1 MKNKTIITSSLRG
14 GLVVLVILS
23 LISCSKSTKDSS
35 SVLPSETS
43 LLQTSSEIAETITI
57 TEQTTVE
64 TTAVPSS
71 TTTSEVIETTAEP
84 TTETTTEATIKTT
97 TSSTTV
103 KETTEKPTTTTTE
116 APTTT
121 TEEPTTTTTETPT
134 TSTEAPTTTTT
145 ETTTTTTAEP
155 SETKPKSLG
164 DNSGSFNSDMAKE
177 VLTLVNQKRQENG
190 LAPLSWNKTL
200 AKAADIRATE
210 IVVSFSHT
218 RPDGSEWWSAGAQTQ
233 MGENLAFGQTS
244 TTEVVEA
251 WMKSSTHRGNILSS
265 SYSVIG
271 VSCYYCNGVYYW
283 VQEFA

>member
-14 GLVVLVILS
+14 VLVVLVSLS

-57 TEQTTVE
+57 TEPTTVE

-71 TTTSEVIETTAEP
+71 PTTSEVIETTADP
-84 TTETTTEATIKTT
+84 TTETTTEATTKTT
-97 TSSTTV
+97 TPSTTV
-103 KETTEKPTTTTTE
+103 KETTEKPTTTTE

-134 TSTEAPTTTTT
+134 TSTEAPTTTP
-145 ETTTTTTAEP
+145 EVTTTTTAEP
-155 SETKPKSLG
+155 SETKPQGLG
-164 DNSGSFNSDMAKE
+164 DNSGSFNSDIAKE

-244 TTEVVEA
+244 ATEVVEA
-251 WMKSSTHRGNILSS
+251 WMKSSTHRGNILSG

>member
-1 MKNKTIITSSLRG
+1 M
-14 GLVVLVILS
+14 VILS

-57 TEQTTVE
+57 TEPTTVE

-84 TTETTTEATIKTT
+84 TTETTTKTT
-97 TSSTTV
+97 TSATTV

-116 APTTT
+116 TPTTT

-134 TSTEAPTTTTT
+134 TSTEAPTTTT
-145 ETTTTTTAEP
+145 EVTTTTTAEP
-155 SETKPKSLG
+155 SETKPQSLG

-244 TTEVVEA
+244 ATEVVEA
-251 WMKSSTHRGNILSS
+251 WMKSATHRGNILSS

-271 VSCYYCNGVYYW
+271 VSCYSCNGVYYW

>member
-23 LISCSKSTKDSS
+23 LISCSKSNKDSR

-43 LLQTSSEIAETITI
+43 LLQTSSEITETVTF
-57 TEQTTVE
+57 TELTTVE
-64 TTAVPSS
+64 TTEVPTV
-71 TTTSEVIETTAEP
+71 TTTLEVIETSSEP
-84 TTETTTEATIKTT
+84 TTETTTKTT

-103 KETTEKPTTTTTE
+103 KETTEKPTTTTTD

-134 TSTEAPTTTTT
+134 TSTEAPTTTT
-145 ETTTTTTAEP
+145 EVTTTTTAKP
-155 SETKPKSLG
+155 SETKPQSLG
-164 DNSGSFNSDMAKE
+164 DTSGSFNSDMAKE

-244 TTEVVEA
+244 ATEVVEA
-251 WMKSSTHRGNILSS
+251 WMKSSTHRGNILSG

>member
-23 LISCSKSTKDSS
+23 LISCSKSNKDSR

-43 LLQTSSEIAETITI
+43 LLQTSSEITETVTF
-57 TEQTTVE
+57 TELTTVE
-64 TTAVPSS
+64 TTEVPTV
-71 TTTSEVIETTAEP
+71 TTTLEVIETSSEP
-84 TTETTTEATIKTT
+84 TTETTTKTT
-97 TSSTTV
+97 TSATTV
-103 KETTEKPTTTTTE
+103 KETTEKPTTTTTD

-134 TSTEAPTTTTT
+134 TSTEAPTTTT
-145 ETTTTTTAEP
+145 EVTTTTTAEP
-155 SETKPKSLG
+155 SETKPQSLG

-244 TTEVVEA
+244 ATEVVEA
-251 WMKSSTHRGNILSS
+251 WMKSSTHRGNILSG

>member
-14 GLVVLVILS
+14 VLVVLVSLS

-57 TEQTTVE
+57 TEPTTVE

-71 TTTSEVIETTAEP
+71 PTTSEVIETTADP
-84 TTETTTEATIKTT
+84 TTETTTEATTKTT
-97 TSSTTV
+97 TPSTTV
-103 KETTEKPTTTTTE
+103 KETTEKPTTTTE

-134 TSTEAPTTTTT
+134 TSTEAPTTTP
-145 ETTTTTTAEP
+145 EVTTTTTAEP
-155 SETKPKSLG
+155 SETKPQGLG
-164 DNSGSFNSDMAKE
+164 DNSGSFNSDIAKE

-210 IVVSFSHT
+210 VVVSFSHT

-244 TTEVVEA
+244 ATEVVEA
-251 WMKSSTHRGNILSS
+251 WMKSSTHRGNILSG

>member
-23 LISCSKSTKDSS
+23 LISCSKSTKDNSF
-35 SVLPSETS
+35 VLPSETS
-43 LLQTSSEIAETITI
+43 LLQTSSEITETATI
-57 TEQTTVE
+57 TEPTNVE

-84 TTETTTEATIKTT
+84 TTETTTEATTTT

-121 TEEPTTTTTETPT
+121 TEEPTTTTTETHT

-244 TTEVVEA
+244 ATEVVEA

>member
-14 GLVVLVILS
+14 VLVVLVSLS

-57 TEQTTVE
+57 TEPTTVE

-71 TTTSEVIETTAEP
+71 PTTSEVIETTADP
-84 TTETTTEATIKTT
+84 TTETTTEATTKTT
-97 TSSTTV
+97 TPSTTV
-103 KETTEKPTTTTTE
+103 KETTEKPTTTTE

-134 TSTEAPTTTTT
+134 TSTEAPTTTP
-145 ETTTTTTAEP
+145 EVTTTTTAEP
-155 SETKPKSLG
+155 SETKPQGLG
-164 DNSGSFNSDMAKE
+164 DNSGSFNSDIAKE

-210 IVVSFSHT
+210 VVVSFSHT

-244 TTEVVEA
+244 ATEVVEA
-251 WMKSSTHRGNILSS
+251 WIKSSTHRGNILSG

>member
-1 MKNKTIITSSLRG
+1 MKTKTLLTSSLKVV
-14 GLVVLVILS
+14 LVVLVILS
-23 LISCSKSTKDSS
+23 LISCSKSTKESS

-64 TTAVPSS
+64 TTAVPST

-84 TTETTTEATIKTT
+84 TTETTTEATTKKT

-134 TSTEAPTTTTT
+134 TSTEAPTTTT
-145 ETTTTTTAEP
+145 EVTTTTTAEP
-155 SETKPKSLG
+155 SETKPQSLG

-200 AKAADIRATE
+200 AKAADVRATE

-244 TTEVVEA
+244 ATEVVEA

-283 VQEFA
+283 AQEFA

>member
-14 GLVVLVILS
+14 GLVVLAILS

-43 LLQTSSEIAETITI
+43 LLQTSSEISETITI
-57 TEQTTVE
+57 TEPTTVE
-64 TTAVPSS
+64 TTTVPSS
-71 TTTSEVIETTAEP
+71 TTTSEVIETTSKP
-84 TTETTTEATIKTT
+84 TTETTTEATTKAT

-134 TSTEAPTTTTT
+134 TSTEAPPTTTDV
-145 ETTTTTTAEP
+145 TTTTTAEP
-155 SETKPKSLG
+155 SETKPTSLG

-244 TTEVVEA
+244 ATEVVEA
-251 WMKSSTHRGNILSS
+251 WMKSSTHRDNILSG

-271 VSCYYCNGVYYW
+271 VSCYYCNGSYYW
-283 VQEFA
+283 AQEFA

>member
-1 MKNKTIITSSLRG
+1 MKKLTALLFAAALLCGCSSKNEKESG
-14 GLVVLVILS
+14 GNTAS
-23 LISCSKSTKDSS
+23 NTNTTTAASS
-35 SVLPSETS
+35 SDTS
-43 LLQTSSEIAETITI
+43 
-57 TEQTTVE
+57 
-64 TTAVPSS
+64 
-71 TTTSEVIETTAEP
+71 EP
-84 TTETTTEATIKTT
+84 TTETTTETTTKTT

-134 TSTEAPTTTTT
+134 TSTEAPTTTT
-145 ETTTTTTAEP
+145 EVTTTTTAEP

-164 DNSGSFNSDMAKE
+164 DTSGSFNSDMAKE

-244 TTEVVEA
+244 ATEVVEA
-251 WMKSSTHRGNILSS
+251 WMKSSTHRDNILSG

-271 VSCYYCNGVYYW
+271 ISCYYCNGSYYW
-283 VQEFA
+283 AQEFA

>member
-23 LISCSKSTKDSS
+23 LISCSKSNKDSR

-43 LLQTSSEIAETITI
+43 LLQTSSEITETVTF
-57 TEQTTVE
+57 TELTTVE
-64 TTAVPSS
+64 TTEVPTV
-71 TTTSEVIETTAEP
+71 TTTLEVIETSSEP
-84 TTETTTEATIKTT
+84 TTETTTKTT

-103 KETTEKPTTTTTE
+103 KETTEKPTTTTTD

-134 TSTEAPTTTTT
+134 TSTEAPTTTT
-145 ETTTTTTAEP
+145 EVTTTTTAEP
-155 SETKPKSLG
+155 SETKPQSLG

-244 TTEVVEA
+244 ATEVVEA
-251 WMKSSTHRGNILSS
+251 WMKSSTHRGNILSG

>member
-1 MKNKTIITSSLRG
+1 MKTKTLLTSSFKG
-14 GLVVLVILS
+14 VLVVLVSLS

-57 TEQTTVE
+57 TEPTTVE
-64 TTAVPSS
+64 TTTVPSS
-71 TTTSEVIETTAEP
+71 TTTSEVMETTSEP
-84 TTETTTEATIKTT
+84 TTETTTETTTKTT

-134 TSTEAPTTTTT
+134 TSTEAPTTTTEVT
-145 ETTTTTTAEP
+145 ITTTAEP
-155 SETKPKSLG
+155 AETKPKSLG
-164 DNSGSFNSDMAKE
+164 DTSGSFNSDMAKE

-244 TTEVVEA
+244 ATEVVEA
-251 WMKSSTHRGNILSS
+251 WMKSSTHRDNILSG

-271 VSCYYCNGVYYW
+271 VSCYYCNGSYYW
-283 VQEFA
+283 AQEFA